1 MPPTPPPTCD
11 APGPNG
17 ARCYLLAGHPGTA
30 HRGIASWQTEAPAD
44 DAPTERL
51 PPIGSTVRRRPP
63 VPNVREL
70 QGPELLRALAD
81 ELDRDGY
88 TTDDL

>member
-1 MPPTPPPTCD
+1 VTPPARTAPAATCWPATPARPT
-11 APGPNG
+11 A
-17 ARCYLLAGHPGTA
+17 
-30 HRGIASWQTEAPAD
+30 AD